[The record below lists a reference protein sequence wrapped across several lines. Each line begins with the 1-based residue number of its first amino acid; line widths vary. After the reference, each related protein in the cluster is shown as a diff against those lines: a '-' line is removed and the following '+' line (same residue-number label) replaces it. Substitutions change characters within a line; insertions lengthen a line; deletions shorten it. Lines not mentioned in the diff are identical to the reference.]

1 MDNYLIC
8 CKIVTE
14 FHTEI
19 KEFLSNV
26 KVAFVQ
32 FKSENHRYRSQSLHF
47 FLLEI
52 FHWFYYSICLLH
64 SSLAQIPEQ
73 EPIIIEVKTKLKLQI
88 FQCLHFIKGMSLN
101 SLLCRSVTDW
111 LIKTSRRFKNHQIM
125 LNQSIFHPYLVVLV
139 WSYIMMLAL

>member
-8 CKIVTE
+8 CKIVTK

-73 EPIIIEVKTKLKLQI
+73 EPIIMEVKTKLKLAMLAFHKANI
-88 FQCLHFIKGMSLN
+88 TSLN
-101 SLLCRSVTDW
+101 SLLNRSVTDW